1 MDFYGIIYFIQENG
15 CIGSQKKCSFNL
27 HNNEFSFN
35 CLLQVDKHIRRL
47 DTDLAR
53 FEADLKEKQ
62 IESTDYDSTSS
73 KGKKSKGLVIIEL
86 FTTDHKCKHKSIT
99 PSHYFGNV
107 YLRRRSNPTYSLIFI
122 CKTGPS
128 SHTCKKRLNT
138 HHGKFVPDRLP
149 CCLDFQLTQ
158 GKRRRRW
165 LKLGLK

>member
-15 CIGSQKKCSFNL
+15 CIGIQKKCSFNL

-99 PSHYFGNV
+99 PPISYEIHIMANL
-107 YLRRRSNPTYSLIFI
+107 YLI
-122 CKTGPS
+122 G
-128 SHTCKKRLNT
+128 
-138 HHGKFVPDRLP
+138 
-149 CCLDFQLTQ
+149 CLVVWTFSWRKAKGEED
-158 GKRRRRW
+158 G
-165 LKLGLK
+165 